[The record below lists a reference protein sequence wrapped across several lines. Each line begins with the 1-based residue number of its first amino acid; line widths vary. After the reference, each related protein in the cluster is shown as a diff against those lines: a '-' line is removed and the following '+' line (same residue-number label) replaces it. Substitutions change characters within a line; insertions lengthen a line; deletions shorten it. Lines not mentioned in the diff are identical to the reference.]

1 MLFVLLIGYNYQKN
15 KTFHTFGLSETFF
28 LLNFVKYFFTFLFTH
43 TPYQQL
49 AIKQLPLPPLNL
61 ILLKNN
67 QLTKTFAGMRLTE
80 KNLAMKKNQNYRFF
94 TLLLILSL
102 AFSVS
107 SCNRGVGCPSNFSVQ
122 GMISNV
128 STSVVYLFR

>member
-28 LLNFVKYFFTFLFTH
+28 LLNFVKYFFTFLFTY

-61 ILLKNN
+61 TLLKNN
-67 QLTKTFAGMRLTE
+67 QLTKHFRWNAFNRKKSCYEKESKLSFFYFAVD
-80 KNLAMKKNQNYRFF
+80 
-94 TLLLILSL
+94 S
-102 AFSVS
+102 
-107 SCNRGVGCPSNFSVQ
+107 
-122 GMISNV
+122 
-128 STSVVYLFR
+128 